1 MARKADEIR
10 AEDMACIAL
19 DEFIDHR
26 KKQVNGDKESL
37 AYFDVIRTEAQILNR
52 ITVLQTKEDL
62 VPLVE
67 QTRVCKES
75 PSILWLLKNK
85 FLATFGIITSGLL
98 LFYVVF
104 HLVEYSVGFQE
115 LLKSIVP

>member
-10 AEDMACIAL
+10 AADMTCITL
-19 DEFIDHR
+19 DKYIKHR
-26 KKQVNGDKESL
+26 EKQVNGDKDSL
-37 AYFDVIRTEAQILNR
+37 AYFDVIRTEAEISNR

-67 QTRVCKES
+67 HTKICKES
-75 PSILWLLKNK
+75 PSVLWLLKNK
-85 FLATFGIITSGLL
+85 FLATFSIITAGLL

-104 HLVEYSVGFQE
+104 HLIEYSIGFQE
-115 LLKSIVP
+115 LVKSMVP